1 MATNATPTITFQV
14 NLTPTN
20 SLSWSQPYTQAQAAN
35 FPLTNS
41 TWFPDF
47 LTNNHA
53 LKHGN
58 QFTVSGIRA
67 IYLKNNFT
75 TGPYAFLTVVS
86 TVG

>member
-14 NLTPTN
+14 NLTPPN
-20 SLSWSQPYTQAQAAN
+20 SLSWSQPFASSFASTIPSQI
-35 FPLTNS
+35 S
-41 TWFPDF
+41 TWFPD
-47 LTNNHA
+47 LILDNHD
-53 LKHGN
+53 LKNGN

-75 TGPYAFLTVVS
+75 TGPYAFLTVIS

>member
-14 NLTPTN
+14 NLQNPN
-20 SLSWSQPYTQAQAAN
+20 ALSWSQPYTTSEAAN

-47 LTNNHA
+47 LRNNHD

-58 QFTVSGIRA
+58 QFTVSGIQA
-67 IYLKNNFT
+67 INLKNNFT
-75 TGPYAFLTVVS
+75 TGTYAFLTIVS
-86 TVG
+86 QVG